1 MSTTTLDRVEY
12 RPLVIPESIDAEDA
26 ADFRAMTEV
35 RNAVYRYTSGHDDHS
50 MSPGE
55 LLPNYRTEPYEIR
68 LSWLVLDD
76 GRPVG
81 RVGLDLP
88 IETESRVAYLLIEL
102 LPDVRGRGIGTR
114 ALELVERVAREHGRS
129 VLQSWAEHPDRPG
142 PRLEPPTGFGS
153 IPADDPGARFYV
165 RHGFTLEQIE
175 RNSAFDLRGP
185 FDEVDRLFEEATAAA
200 EGYRIVS
207 WNAPTPPRFAE
218 GYAWMKSRMVT
229 DAPAAAIEYDEEKWD
244 AERVALGDARAIDGG
259 RLLHVT
265 AAQHIPT
272 GGLCAFNELAIGPD
286 RTAASHQEDTLVL
299 RAHRGHRLGMLV
311 KCAGLRAW
319 RELVPDSPRVITYN
333 AEENRPMLDINE
345 AIGFVPIAYEG
356 AWKKVLD
363 A

>member
-1 MSTTTLDRVEY
+1 MSTTPAGVEY
-12 RPLVIPESIDAEDA
+12 RPLVIPESIDAADA
-26 ADFRAMTEV
+26 TDFHAMTAV
-35 RNAVYRYTSGHDDHS
+35 RNAVYRHISGHDDQA
-50 MSPGE
+50 
-55 LLPNYRTEPYEIR
+55 LLPSYRPEPYEIR
-68 LSWLVLDD
+68 MMWLVLDD

-88 IETESRVAYLLIEL
+88 IETDSRVAYMFIEL
-102 LPDVRGRGIGTR
+102 LPDVWGRGIGTG
-114 ALELVERVAREHGRS
+114 ALELIERVARENRRT
-129 VLQSWAEHPDRPG
+129 VLQSWVEHPDRPG

-153 IPADDPGARFYV
+153 IPAVDPGARFFV

-175 RNSAFDLRGP
+175 RNSALDLR
-185 FDEVDRLFEEATAAA
+185 DTRDNVDRLLAEATVAA

-207 WNAPTPPRFAE
+207 WNAPTPPEFAD

-229 DAPAAAIEYDEEKWD
+229 DAPSAAIEFDEETWD
-244 AERVALGDARAIDGG
+244 AARVALNDARAIDAG

-265 AAQHIPT
+265 AAQHIET
-272 GGLCAFNELAIGPD
+272 GELCAFNELAIGPD

-299 RAHRGHRLGMLV
+299 SEHRDHRLGMLV

-319 RELVPDSPRVITYN
+319 RDLAPESPRVITYN

-363 A
+363 V

>member
-1 MSTTTLDRVEY
+1 MSTTPTGVEY
-12 RPLVIPESIDAEDA
+12 RPLVIPESIDAADA
-26 ADFRAMTEV
+26 TDFHAMTAV
-35 RNAVYRYTSGHDDHS
+35 RNAVYRHISGHDDRAL
-50 MSPGE
+50 SPAE
-55 LLPNYRTEPYEIR
+55 LLPSYRPEPYEIR
-68 LSWLVLDD
+68 MMWLVLDD

-88 IETESRVAYLLIEL
+88 IETDSRVAYMLIEL
-102 LPDVRGRGIGTR
+102 LPDVWGRGIGTG
-114 ALELVERVAREHGRS
+114 ALELIERVARENRRT

-153 IPADDPGARFYV
+153 IPAVDPGARFFV

-175 RNSAFDLRGP
+175 RNSALDLR
-185 FDEVDRLFEEATAAA
+185 DTRDNVDRLLAEATVAA

-207 WNAPTPPRFAE
+207 WNAPTPPEFVD

-229 DAPAAAIEYDEEKWD
+229 DAPSAAIEFDEETWD
-244 AERVALGDARAIDGG
+244 AARVALNDARAIDAG

-265 AAQHIPT
+265 AAQHIET
-272 GGLCAFNELAIGPD
+272 GELCAFNELAIGPD

-299 RAHRGHRLGMLV
+299 SEHRGHRLGMLV

-319 RELVPDSPRVITYN
+319 RDLAPESPRVITYN

-356 AWKKVLD
+356 AWKKVLHT
-363 A
+363 